1 MTCFWN
7 GILKSLN
14 LKGFRFNSNE
24 ELIGFLKKQNKKTKN
39 VMWNNIFL
47 REQEMAENYEAV
59 ENYDVKGIYNGH
71 LCSCCDYILLLV
83 CEIFCVDID
92 HWYLNRLMSYKNK
105 KNKEKNKLTFH
116 SNHHHFW
123 N

>member
-1 MTCFWN
+1 MSCFWD
-7 GILKSLN
+7 GILKAFNSN
-14 LKGFRFNSNE
+14 GWRFNSKKE
-24 ELIGFLKKQNKKTKN
+24 FIEFLKKENRKTRSII
-39 VMWNNIFL
+39 WNNNPL
-47 REQEMAENYEAV
+47 REQEMSENFEAV
-59 ENYDVKGIYNGH
+59 KNYDIKYIYNGH

-83 CEIFCVDID
+83 SEIFCVDID

-105 KNKEKNKLTFH
+105 KGKKKLTFH